1 MTTLAFLKW
10 TSHGDGGSHIHE
22 SSGSG
27 SVDVSTVR
35 SPSSTKPDSPG
46 WKWKFRA
53 IFEIKFFYRTLFAL
67 SWGLERGI
75 DRLKY
80 ILRKTG
86 IDIFSWI
93 LEQTGGT
100 STRGLRKNHCEFFC
114 IFLQQICYKT
124 FFCLLTKKIIKVT
137 NTIAHFP
144 PINKFLSKCSTE
156 IFLQNTYC
164 TAQRPLYDDFFQ
176 IIR

>member
-67 SWGLERGI
+67 SWGLKRGI

-80 ILRKTG
+80 ILRRTG
-86 IDIFSWI
+86 MDGFSWI

-100 STRGLRKNHCEFFC
+100 YTRGLHTNLPY
-114 IFLQQICYKT
+114 FLTTNCYKT
-124 FFCLLTKKIIKVT
+124 FFWLLTKK
-137 NTIAHFP
+137 TITLAYFP
-144 PINKFLSKCSTE
+144 QINNFLS
-156 IFLQNTYC
+156 
-164 TAQRPLYDDFFQ
+164 
-176 IIR
+176 